1 MIDSVGEGALIELD
15 GDDTGNLTHS
25 DGDGS
30 VGEAPDGDDSVGE
43 GPDRA
48 GWVGEDSDTSHP
60 SAVLAGDDGPPAGGP
75 SPEELKSSRRAA
87 GGSGEDRTL
96 AEYAERLAGL
106 LANAGFPRMPARV
119 LMALMVADVEG
130 LTASDLAQRLDVS
143 AAAISNAVR
152 YLQSVGMIR
161 RVSQPGRRRDRYELP
176 HHAWYTASLDRNPF
190 YDAGIALSEHV
201 AVDDGPEPSRSRKDH
216 RDDRLLPVHP
226 APHAGVDRRMAG
238 AATGLTAIHTSGASI
253 GWPRPVGS

>member
-1 MIDSVGEGALIELD
+1 L
-15 GDDTGNLTHS
+15 
-25 DGDGS
+25 
-30 VGEAPDGDDSVGE
+30 
-43 GPDRA
+43 
-48 GWVGEDSDTSHP
+48 DTSHP
-60 SAVLAGDDGPPAGGP
+60 SVVLAGDDRPPAGGP

-106 LANAGFPRMPARV
+106 LTNAGFPRMPARV
-119 LMALMVADVEG
+119 LMVLMVADVDG

-190 YDAGIALSEHV
+190 YDAGIALSEH
-201 AVDDGPEPSRSRKDH
+201 ALSTTDPN
-216 RDDRLLPVHP
+216 HP
-226 APHAGVDRRMAG
+226 AVARITEMIDFFRFIERRMPELIAEWR
-238 AATGLTAIHTSGASI
+238 AR
-253 GWPRPVGS
+253 PRD